1 LTELFGLTGGD
12 VSGERTDD
20 GYQIGRFAQSVGPG
34 LLPPL
39 QQLQRYLK
47 SGLSAA
53 GQGPESPVQQAIGGS
68 SRYAERDFW
77 TTLGTYLGIPYG
89 QLTPEQIQGELR
101 RMQYAAKGVGR

>member
-1 LTELFGLTGGD
+1 
-12 VSGERTDD
+12 
-20 GYQIGRFAQSVGPG
+20 
-34 LLPPL
+34 
-39 QQLQRYLK
+39 
-47 SGLSAA
+47 LSAA

-101 RMQYAAKGVGR
+101 RMEYAAKGVGR